1 MNVIGIAIGA
11 IVLAGFALAI
21 ILKKLLF
28 ICGPNE
34 VLIFSG
40 RQRRIEGRKGMVGYV
55 AIKGGRKVKI
65 PLLEVVD
72 RMDLT
77 NMAINV
83 SVKGAFS
90 KGGIPL
96 NVDGVANVKIGGANP
111 MLANAVERL
120 LGKPRGEVINI
131 AKETLEGNL
140 RGVLATMTPEE
151 VNSDKIRF
159 AKELMDEA
167 DTDLSALGLEL
178 DTLKIQNVSDERGYL
193 DSIGRISGASVR
205 KQAQV
210 AEATN
215 HALSVVRDAKNV
227 EEAELVRIDANIRTL
242 EANTKRQVADA
253 ETREAALIAEA
264 RGEMQA
270 AIAEAQAQLKVEA
283 ARIERTRQQLEADIV
298 APAAARMQAAIN
310 DARGR
315 AARIVED
322 GRATAEVL
330 EMITRAW
337 KQAGP
342 NARDIFLMQKLQS
355 LVETLTATVDG
366 VKVDKVTVLGTGAQN
381 GQGNLAGKV
390 IGASEQI
397 KAALGVDVLGALQG
411 RMAAP
416 TPKASAPAA
425 SAPTASAPMSTP
437 NPAPRQRTP
446 TPRGYQ
452 AQPSVTVGTIAPAP
466 TPRRSKPQRS
476 QARQ

>member
-11 IVLAGFALAI
+11 IVLAGIALAI

-40 RQRRIEGRKGMVGYV
+40 RQRRVEGRKERVGYI

-111 MLANAVERL
+111 MLGNAVERL

-227 EEAELVRIDANIRTL
+227 EEAEIVRIDAGIRTL
-242 EANTKRQVADA
+242 EANTRRQVADA
-253 ETREAALIAEA
+253 ETRQAALIAEA
-264 RGEMQA
+264 QGEMQA

-298 APAAARMQAAIN
+298 APASAKMQAAIN
-310 DARGR
+310 EARGR
-315 AARIVED
+315 AARIIED

-355 LVETLTATVDG
+355 LVETITSTVDG
-366 VKVDKVTVLGTGAQN
+366 VKIDKVTVLGTGGQN

-397 KAALGVDVLGALQG
+397 KAALGVDVLGALQS

-416 TPKASAPAA
+416 AQGASTATQGASTATATPR
-425 SAPTASAPMSTP
+425 
-437 NPAPRQRTP
+437 PRNP
-446 TPRGYQ
+446 TPAGFQ
-452 AQPSVTVGTIAPAP
+452 ASPAQPSVVVNAAPAP
-466 TPRRSKPQRS
+466 RRAPKPQRS
-476 QARQ
+476 QPRQ

>member
-11 IVLAGFALAI
+11 IVLAGIVLAI

-40 RQRRIEGRKGMVGYV
+40 RQRRIEGRRERVGYI

-72 RMDLT
+72 RMNLT

-96 NVDGVANVKIGGANP
+96 NVDGVANVKIGGVNP

-120 LGKPRGEVINI
+120 LGKPRAEVINI

-159 AKELMDEA
+159 AKELMEEA

-193 DSIGRISGASVR
+193 DSIGRISGATVR

-215 HALSVVRDAKNV
+215 HALSVVRDAQNV
-227 EEAELVRIDANIRTL
+227 EEAEIVRIDAGIRTL
-242 EANTKRQVADA
+242 EANTRRQVTDA
-253 ETREAALIAEA
+253 ETQQAALIAESQ
-264 RGEMQA
+264 GEMQA

-298 APAAARMQAAIN
+298 APASAKMQAAIN
-310 DARGR
+310 EARGR
-315 AARIVED
+315 AARIIED

-342 NARDIFLMQKLQS
+342 NARDIFLMQKLQT
-355 LVETLTATVDG
+355 LVETITSTVDG

-381 GQGNLAGKV
+381 GQSNLAGKV

-397 KAALGVDVLGALQG
+397 KAALGVDVLGALQN
-411 RMAAP
+411 RMATPSAATSAAPSRQP
-416 TPKASAPAA
+416 TPAGGYQASAP
-425 SAPTASAPMSTP
+425 
-437 NPAPRQRTP
+437 
-446 TPRGYQ
+446 
-452 AQPSVTVGTIAPAP
+452 QPSVVVNAAPS
-466 TPRRSKPQRS
+466 PRRAPKQQRPQS
-476 QARQ
+476 QR

>member
-11 IVLAGFALAI
+11 IVLAAIALAI

-40 RQRRIEGRKGMVGYV
+40 RQRRVEGRKERVGYI

-111 MLANAVERL
+111 MLGNAVERL

-210 AEATN
+210 AEAMN

-227 EEAELVRIDANIRTL
+227 EEAEIVRIDAGIRTL
-242 EANTKRQVADA
+242 EANTRRQVADA
-253 ETREAALIAEA
+253 ETRQAALVAEA
-264 RGEMQA
+264 QGEMQA

-298 APAAARMQAAIN
+298 APASARMQAAIN
-310 DARGR
+310 EARGR

-355 LVETLTATVDG
+355 LVETITSTVDG

-416 TPKASAPAA
+416 AQGAS
-425 SAPTASAPMSTP
+425 TATA
-437 NPAPRQRTP
+437 APRPRNP
-446 TPRGYQ
+446 TPAGFQ
-452 AQPSVTVGTIAPAP
+452 ASPPAQPSVVVNAAPAP
-466 TPRRSKPQRS
+466 ASHRAPKPQRS
-476 QARQ
+476 QPRQ

>member
-1 MNVIGIAIGA
+1 M
-11 IVLAGFALAI
+11 
-21 ILKKLLF
+21 
-28 ICGPNE
+28 
-34 VLIFSG
+34 
-40 RQRRIEGRKGMVGYV
+40 
-55 AIKGGRKVKI
+55 
-65 PLLEVVD
+65 
-72 RMDLT
+72 
-77 NMAINV
+77 
-83 SVKGAFS
+83 
-90 KGGIPL
+90 
-96 NVDGVANVKIGGANP
+96 
-111 MLANAVERL
+111 
-120 LGKPRGEVINI
+120 
-131 AKETLEGNL
+131 
-140 RGVLATMTPEE
+140 
-151 VNSDKIRF
+151 
-159 AKELMDEA
+159 
-167 DTDLSALGLEL
+167 
-178 DTLKIQNVSDERGYL
+178 
-193 DSIGRISGASVR
+193 
-205 KQAQV
+205 
-210 AEATN
+210 
-215 HALSVVRDAKNV
+215 
-227 EEAELVRIDANIRTL
+227 RIDAGIRTL
-242 EANTKRQVADA
+242 EANTRRQVADA

-264 RGEMQA
+264 QGEMQA

-416 TPKASAPAA
+416 TPQASAA
-425 SAPTASAPMSTP
+425 SAPTASAPTSA
-437 NPAPRQRTP
+437 PAPRQPTP

-452 AQPSVTVGTIAPAP
+452 AQPSVTIGTVAPAP
-466 TPRRSKPQRS
+466 TSRRAKPQRP